1 MEQVKGR
8 RGRVFKEDVPLPS
21 QLIPQFPL
29 RGLSRNGR
37 WEHTH
42 LQGDQALSQYDK
54 GIVTDKYTV
63 PEKDAIK

>member
-1 MEQVKGR
+1 MADG
-8 RGRVFKEDVPLPS
+8 
-21 QLIPQFPL
+21 
-29 RGLSRNGR
+29 N
-37 WEHTH
+37 TH